1 MKNTRRIKQVGI
13 DPVPNELAPIPQG
26 TAPSVDLSASE
37 DTHSLAHSVRID
49 PPRSGLSSLPGLRK
63 LQGSLL
69 VSPDSKQATIDDPRP
84 SALLDHTPQAIAQ
97 PETAP
102 QRQGSA
108 SNDSV
113 RSDEAVFGDAQNLT
127 NDTIRI
133 SPDQPKNS
141 PVEIPAVQK
150 ASVQGISA
158 QKPRPRLAPVQLTP
172 VQNVPTQL
180 QFPLMSQIENKVEV
194 PKLSIPVPTTAR
206 PNCIPL
212 QYPGMLS
219 PSLTPSP
226 QIKLLGLQNAQQKT
240 PLTLANLFLSPSPM
254 AVVQA
259 LGSKPPTPTAPNTP
273 IMPHTP
279 INHQGEIPEVIGQI
293 PDIVANQSPPL
304 LPRSPRR
311 PPRLIPVPIGENNF
325 GVIGDHRISK
335 NEPQPQVAVEPKGK
349 LEIEEDVK
357 LEPTQTSGE
366 VDSAQE
372 SEEPE
377 PIFVG
382 EQKYYV
388 GRHLGGGGMGRVYSV
403 VSRVTMNLSAL
414 KVTKRKNLDNNYFS
428 AVKSEWAILKAIAE
442 AKFVYPKRSEGLQF
456 VHHLVESWYD
466 KDHIYFVMVCPAGF
480 FTNPAIDN
488 QLL

>member
-1 MKNTRRIKQVGI
+1 LKNTRRIKQVEI

-37 DTHSLAHSVRID
+37 DTHTLAHSVRID

-63 LQGSLL
+63 LKDSLL
-69 VSPDSKQATIDDPRP
+69 VSPASKQATIDDPCP
-84 SALLDHTPQAIAQ
+84 SGLLDHAPQVIAQ

-113 RSDEAVFGDAQNLT
+113 RSDEAVFGDTQNLT
-127 NDTIRI
+127 DDTVRI
-133 SPDQPKNS
+133 STDQPKNS
-141 PVEIPAVQK
+141 LVEIPAVQK
-150 ASVQGISA
+150 ASVQGIST
-158 QKPRPRLAPVQLTP
+158 QKPRPPLAPVQLTP
-172 VQNVPTQL
+172 VQNVPAQL
-180 QFPLMSQIENKVEV
+180 QFSLMSQIENKVEV
-194 PKLSIPVPTTAR
+194 PKLSIPVPTPAR
-206 PNCIPL
+206 PNFIPL

-240 PLTLANLFLSPSPM
+240 PLTPTNLFLSPSPM

-259 LGSKPPTPTAPNTP
+259 LGSKPPTPTTPNTP

-279 INHQGEIPEVIGQI
+279 INHQGGIPEVIGQI
-293 PDIVANQSPPL
+293 PDVVANQPPSL

-311 PPRLIPVPIGENNF
+311 PPRLIPVPIGENNI
-325 GVIGDHRISK
+325 GVIGDHRFSK
-335 NEPQPQVAVEPKGK
+335 NEPQPQVAVESKDK
-349 LEIEEDVK
+349 LEIKEDVPLAK

-366 VDSAQE
+366 VDSAQVPE
-372 SEEPE
+372 DPE

-403 VSRVTMNLSAL
+403 VSRVTMSLSAL
-414 KVTKRKNLDNNYFS
+414 KVTKRKNLDGNYFS
-428 AVKSEWAILKAIAE
+428 AVKSEWAILKAISE

-466 KDHIYFVMVCPAGF
+466 KDHIYFVMVCSAGF
-480 FTNPAIDN
+480 FTNSRD
-488 QLL
+488 